1 MPLLTEHDL
10 DAAYGTADDAAL
22 SGLDQLVEVVDV
34 FDLVEDEDENEIIDG
49 TLAPPEGR
57 QPWAR
62 QPGEGAR
69 AFHGFRHFLDEPTRS
84 VAAAYRAHKHT
95 CERNPV
101 PDTTEAPRRWRYWSN
116 EWGWRERAAL
126 WDADI
131 DRRVRDKLVSDQ
143 LEARQ
148 RHARLAKG
156 TLTVLSYPV
165 RDALEGAHDPAQRD
179 KLVSQVVR
187 VAGAIPAVVTMER
200 LALGMTTESVEV
212 EEKRDF
218 DIAFDNRILANPE
231 AVDLAIRL
239 VNIGA
244 GRGEAL
250 AIGSGDAGEPGEV
263 APDAASGPPDD
274 EAA

>member
-1 MPLLTEHDL
+1 MALVTEDDL
-10 DAAYGTADDAAL
+10 DAAYGTTDDAAG

-34 FDLVEDEDENEIIDG
+34 FDLVEEEDENEVIDA
-49 TLAPPEGR
+49 LVPAPEER
-57 QPWAR
+57 QPWER
-62 QPGEGAR
+62 QASEPLR
-69 AFHGFRHFLDEPTRS
+69 AFHGFRHFRDEPTHS
-84 VAAAYRAHKHT
+84 VAAAYRTHKRD

-101 PDTTEAPRRWRYWSN
+101 PDATEAPRRWRYWST

-126 WDADI
+126 RDADM
-131 DRRVRDKLVSDQ
+131 DRQVRDKLIADQ

-165 RDALEGAHDPAQRD
+165 RDALEAASDPAQRA

-187 VAGAIPAVVTMER
+187 VASAIPAVVTMER

-212 EEKRDF
+212 EERRDF
-218 DIAFDNRILANPE
+218 DIAFDNRILADPE
-231 AVDLAIRL
+231 AVELAIRL

-244 GRGEAL
+244 GARPPL

-263 APDAASGPPDD
+263 APDATPEPAD
-274 EAA
+274 EKAG

>member
-1 MPLLTEHDL
+1 MALVTEDDL
-10 DAAYGTADDAAL
+10 DTVYGTADDTA
-22 SGLDQLVEVVDV
+22 SSDLDQLVEVVDV
-34 FDLVEDEDENEIIDG
+34 LELVEEEDENEVIDA
-49 TLAPPEGR
+49 LVPAPEER
-57 QPWAR
+57 QPWGQ
-62 QPGEGAR
+62 QPGEGTR
-69 AFHGFRHFLDEPTRS
+69 PFHAFRHFLDAQPRTVS
-84 VAAAYRAHKHT
+84 AAYRAHKRD

-101 PDTTEAPRRWRYWSN
+101 PEFTDAPRRWRYWSS

-126 WDADI
+126 WDSEVDKQ
-131 DRRVRDKLVSDQ
+131 VRDKLVADQ

-165 RDALEGAHDPAQRD
+165 RDALEAANDPAQRE

-218 DIAFDNRILANPE
+218 DIEFDNRILANPE
-231 AVDLAIRL
+231 AVELAQKLLR
-239 VNIGA
+239 IGA
-244 GRGEAL
+244 GRGETL
-250 AIGSGDAGEPGEV
+250 AIGSGDSGEPGEV
-263 APDAASGPPDD
+263 VHDATFEPVD
-274 EAA
+274 EEAG